1 MLRGALLQVGYLVLF
16 CGLAFWRFQ
25 RKDVLS

>member
-1 MLRGALLQVGYLVLF
+1 MLRGVLLQAGYVVLF

-25 RKDVLS
+25 RKDILS